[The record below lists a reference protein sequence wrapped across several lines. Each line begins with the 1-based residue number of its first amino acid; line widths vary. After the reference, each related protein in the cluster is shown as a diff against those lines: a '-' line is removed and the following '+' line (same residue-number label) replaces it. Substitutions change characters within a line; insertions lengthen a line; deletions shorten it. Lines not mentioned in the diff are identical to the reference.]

1 MRKKTH
7 IPLKVMLGYAFFI
20 VLLGIA
26 VWFVYRYTR
35 TAVHLADVSRT
46 VSVRWNAVNKLVH
59 GIFEVVNRERSL
71 CLGTLYDY
79 DGYDKAVDKA
89 ICHAD
94 SMMLLLSDPH
104 QRQRIDSLRILLEK
118 RRENTLLFLSV
129 VKDVPQLDVYEQK
142 AERLLS
148 GKDSVLIRSGVEE
161 NTEGK
166 KVTYVVEK
174 TGRNFFKRLANVFRR
189 SRSDTTSIEVDT
201 LKTECDTITRHINV
215 GDDVATVLVD
225 IGRDEENQRKI
236 RITRYKE
243 RAEALL
249 AVGSE
254 LTLRTEQIMS
264 SISADEQHWLQ
275 QESEK
280 DSELRRITVIK
291 MAFLAC
297 MALLLAVILTV
308 LVWRDGRLAAYYRI
322 SLERARIRAELLLE
336 QRERLLLTI
345 THDIK
350 SPVASITGFT
360 ELLRQHV
367 HEPRCRQYLHNITLS
382 SQHLLQLVGAL
393 LDYSLLEKGRIAVRE
408 VSFSPSRLLSD
419 CTESFR
425 LRAEEK
431 GLDLICEY
439 TSNDNAVC
447 KGDAFRIRQIA
458 ENLIGNA
465 LKYTSRGSVT
475 VVGSVD
481 DNIFCF
487 RVTDTGQGMS
497 ADESS
502 RVFKPFTRLPG
513 AQGIDGVGLGLAITR
528 NLINLL
534 GGNLVLDTA
543 PGCGSTFTVKLPVTE
558 VEQDLSSVD
567 FNTCCDEVDTSC
579 PDASSAYI
587 CELRIAV
594 VDDDTIQLQLI
605 GEMLRR
611 ISGGKWKVILC
622 SQIEQLFVMLD
633 EQNPDMLLTDIEMP
647 GMNGFELIR
656 RLGERDMPVVAMTA
670 YDGIADADFEK
681 AGFAARL
688 SKPVDTKML
697 LSVITKLAGKDTPDI
712 PEHPDAND
720 CSVSRFA
727 ALTAFADGDF
737 EAEQTILRQFR
748 DQTLQSI
755 DTMRSAMYGNDM
767 KTAASLAHRMIPV
780 FTMIGSSV
788 VPQLRA
794 LSSMRGVKNTPPESM
809 DHCCKILSELEKILS
824 ELNNIVA

>member
-1 MRKKTH
+1 
-7 IPLKVMLGYAFFI
+7 MLGYAFFI
-20 VLLGIA
+20 VLLGIS

-35 TAVHLADVSRT
+35 TAVHLADVSKT

-79 DGYDKAVDKA
+79 DGYDKSVDKA
-89 ICHAD
+89 ICYAD
-94 SMMLLLSDPH
+94 SMLLLLSDPQ

-129 VKDVPQLDVYEQK
+129 LKDVPQLDIYGQK
-142 AERLLS
+142 AERLRS
-148 GKDSVLIRSGVEE
+148 GKDSVMIKPVVK
-161 NTEGK
+161 GK

-174 TGRNFFKRLANVFRR
+174 TERNFFKRLTNVFRR
-189 SRSDTTSIEVDT
+189 SRSDTASVEVDT
-201 LKTECDTITRHINV
+201 LCMDSGTVAKDINV
-215 GDDVATVLVD
+215 SNDVARVLVD
-225 IGRDEENQRKI
+225 IRRDEENVRKKH
-236 RITRYKE
+236 ITRYKE

-264 SISADEQHWLQ
+264 SISYDEQQWLQ
-275 QESEK
+275 KESEK
-280 DSELRRITVIK
+280 DSELRRTTVIK
-291 MAFLAC
+291 MAFLAF

-308 LVWRDGRLAAYYRI
+308 LVWRDSRLAAYYRI
-322 SLERARIRAELLLE
+322 SLERSRIRAELLLE

-367 HEPRCRQYLHNITLS
+367 HDPRCRQYLHNINMS

-393 LDYSLLEKGRIAVRE
+393 MDYFLLEKGRIAVRE

-431 GLDLICEY
+431 GLDLVCEY
-439 TSNDNAVC
+439 TSNDNSVC
-447 KGDAFRIRQIA
+447 RGDAFRIRQIA

-465 LKYTSRGSVT
+465 LKYTSHGSVT
-475 VVGSVD
+475 VVGSVV
-481 DNIFCF
+481 NGVFSF

-497 ADESS
+497 KEESQ

-534 GGNLVLDTA
+534 GGSLTLDTA
-543 PGCGSTFTVKLPVTE
+543 PGRGSTFIVNVPVTE
-558 VEQDLSSVD
+558 VDQDLSSLD
-567 FNTCCDEVDTSC
+567 LYSDDDA
-579 PDASSAYI
+579 DASSQEI
-587 CELRIAV
+587 PVSLVRDLRIAV

-611 ISGGKWKVILC
+611 ILGGRCKVILC
-622 SQIEQLFVMLD
+622 SQIEQLFVMLA
-633 EQNPDMLLTDIEMP
+633 EQEPDLLLTDIEMP
-647 GMNGFELIR
+647 GMNGFDLIK
-656 RLGERDMPVVAMTA
+656 RLKGRKMPVVAMTA
-670 YDGIADADFEK
+670 YDGIADSAFEK
-681 AGFAARL
+681 AGFSARL
-688 SKPVDTKML
+688 SKPVDTRML
-697 LSVITKLAGKDTPDI
+697 MSIVAHLAGTVSQSEQEPADSGKASD
-712 PEHPDAND
+712 
-720 CSVSRFA
+720 SRFA

-748 DQTLQSI
+748 DQTMQSI
-755 DTMRSAMYGNDM
+755 ETMRDAMYGNDM
-767 KTAASLAHRMIPV
+767 RTASSLAHRMIPV

-788 VPQLRA
+788 VPQLRE
-794 LSSMRGVKNTPPESM
+794 LSSMRGARNTPPESM
-809 DHCCKILSELEKILS
+809 DHCCKILSELETILS
-824 ELNNIVA
+824 ELNKSIVT